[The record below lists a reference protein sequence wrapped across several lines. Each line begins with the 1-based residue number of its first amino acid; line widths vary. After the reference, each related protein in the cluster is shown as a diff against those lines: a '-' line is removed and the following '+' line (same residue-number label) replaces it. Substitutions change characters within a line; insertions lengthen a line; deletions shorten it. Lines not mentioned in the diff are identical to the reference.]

1 MELLKQCKRLALPM
15 LLCVMTFGFTPGDVR
30 PVYAQATTQ
39 NDSEIEKE
47 PLMDATKES
56 GKTVSNAIKQ
66 KLSNLKIFLGITV
79 LFGVII
85 FFIARRKGK

>member
-1 MELLKQCKRLALPM
+1 MELVKQCKRL
-15 LLCVMTFGFTPGDVR
+15 
-30 PVYAQATTQ
+30 
-39 NDSEIEKE
+39 DSEIQKE

-56 GKTVSNAIKQ
+56 GKAVSNAIKQ
-66 KLSNLKIFLGITV
+66 KLSNLWIFLGITV